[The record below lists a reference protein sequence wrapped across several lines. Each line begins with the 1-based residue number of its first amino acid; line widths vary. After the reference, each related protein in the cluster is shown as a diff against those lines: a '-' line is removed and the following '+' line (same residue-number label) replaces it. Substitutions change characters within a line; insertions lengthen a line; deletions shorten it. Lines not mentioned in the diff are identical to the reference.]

1 MIIDSGHV
9 ALARQ
14 QHLKATNSLDAH
26 TEELTQLKVM
36 VSNLSMDNRMFEY

>member
-14 QHLKATNSLDAH
+14 KHVKAVSSLE
-26 TEELTQLKVM
+26 TYNEELTQLKVLFFF
-36 VSNLSMDNRMFEY
+36 SKENFD

>member
-14 QHLKATNSLDAH
+14 QHLKAASSLE
-26 TEELTQLKVM
+26 TYNEELTQLKVLIL
-36 VSNLSMDNRMFEY
+36 NLVIDN